1 MKKINLIS
9 CFLFF
14 AFSGLRGQSADVMEN
29 QYRALGLSIVKE
41 QAALDSL
48 HLLIENTAQDIER
61 EKKAADPDEKKLV
74 SWMAHAVTISH
85 QIKEK
90 QKSVSVIEAAAEE
103 ARVRLEKFY
112 TQIIDSLKQI
122 GNSRSYSGD
131 RESLQN
137 MILMWTEKRVLISPV
152 VNVLNF
158 DPAKVREI
166 DLKSTVDP
174 LERSLAED
182 YLKKALNEIDAR
194 LGRLSATRQEYE
206 ELTDLRRRTADF
218 VSEAYEQGRLS
229 TITRSQTVTKTVTD
243 ILGNPIGTEFT
254 TIQVKSVVGLIH
266 QLSAGT
272 APISSKSGMTQTE
285 YIQLLKQA
293 EKQLKSYRELVQKK
307 LK

>member
-1 MKKINLIS
+1 MKQFYIIS

-14 AFSGLRGQSADVMEN
+14 FVSHLYSQSADILEN
-29 QYRALGLSIVKE
+29 RYRALNQSIIKE

-48 HLLIENTAQDIER
+48 NRLIENTAKDIER
-61 EKKAADPDEKKLV
+61 EKKAAEPDEKKLV
-74 SWMAHAVTISH
+74 RWMAHAVTISH
-85 QIKEK
+85 QIKER
-90 QKSVSVIEAAAEE
+90 QKSVSAIEAAVEE
-103 ARVRLEKFY
+103 ARLRLEKFY

-122 GNSRSYSGD
+122 GNSKSYSGD

-137 MILMWTEKRVLISPV
+137 MILMWTGKRILISPV
-152 VNVLNF
+152 VSVLNF

-166 DLKSTVDP
+166 DLKSTADP

-182 YLKKALNEIDAR
+182 YLKKALNEIDMR

-218 VSEAYEQGRLS
+218 VSESYEQGRLS

-266 QLSAGT
+266 QLSTGT